1 MEKTNDDAIAKFHQ
15 RKRKIR
21 KIVLF
26 LIAFIFI
33 AIYSIQ
39 FLYYCTQFSE
49 KSQ

>member
-15 RKRKIR
+15 RKRRIR

-33 AIYSIQ
+33 AIALDKI
-39 FLYYCTQFSE
+39 
-49 KSQ
+49 KIKDRI